1 MEIKYLTLNPG
12 EYGPQEQKIVDAINA
27 FLSGTPEELTRR
39 AAEKDR
45 GLGNMELN
53 SGMTPVDTV
62 LGTNDLLYY
71 AYRTNP
77 RNPLYTDPNYWKTTK
92 QYQGFPAAPMCVE
105 MGSTF
110 PYIPKGD
117 AASPLIN
124 TEAFTPR
131 GLDHELWFYA
141 PIYAGDHVESK
152 LTSQSCTDI
161 TVPGTDIRKFRVEG
175 TNDLYNEDGTLLMHG
190 HYRAVETYKVF
201 ADAAMMQDYPGDK
214 AIRMATHCDWDH
226 MRPRHVYTE
235 EDYQNIVTL
244 WKNEEIRGSSPR
256 YWEDVQIGDEPVP
269 ICDGPYTEADRWN
282 GGNAIRVQRPETPRD
297 IMQPDPHRKPD
308 PMMPPGPPAKLETDA
323 FGVRTIQQGHP
334 GGMPI
339 PGGPGPK
346 HPNQRS
352 TFMNTQGRDYFARLV
367 TNWCGDDGWL
377 LMLAWRL
384 EFCMDCQD
392 GGHNVF
398 PADFDR
404 PSYLL
409 KVPYLRQQG
418 RFMNDHGMVGDVAIT
433 KGYVC
438 DKSID
443 ENGRHIVDLVLW
455 CETLEGG
462 IFAEGYA
469 KVVLPTKEG

>member
-1 MEIKYLTLNPG
+1 
-12 EYGPQEQKIVDAINA
+12 
-27 FLSGTPEELTRR
+27 
-39 AAEKDR
+39 
-45 GLGNMELN
+45 
-53 SGMTPVDTV
+53 
-62 LGTNDLLYY
+62 
-71 AYRTNP
+71 
-77 RNPLYTDPNYWKTTK
+77 
-92 QYQGFPAAPMCVE
+92 
-105 MGSTF
+105 
-110 PYIPKGD
+110 
-117 AASPLIN
+117 
-124 TEAFTPR
+124 
-131 GLDHELWFYA
+131 
-141 PIYAGDHVESK
+141 
-152 LTSQSCTDI
+152 
-161 TVPGTDIRKFRVEG
+161 
-175 TNDLYNEDGTLLMHG
+175 
-190 HYRAVETYKVF
+190 
-201 ADAAMMQDYPGDK
+201 
-214 AIRMATHCDWDH
+214 
-226 MRPRHVYTE
+226 
-235 EDYQNIVTL
+235 
-244 WKNEEIRGSSPR
+244 
-256 YWEDVQIGDEPVP
+256 
-269 ICDGPYTEADRWN
+269 
-282 GGNAIRVQRPETPRD
+282 
-297 IMQPDPHRKPD
+297 MQPDPHRKPD

-323 FGVRTIQQGHP
+323 FGVRTIQQGRP

-469 KVVLPTKEG
+469 KVVLPTKE